1 MPSEHIEEPGVFAGY
16 NLVFGMIVPH
26 ISNSA
31 HMGGFI
37 TGLIL
42 GAVLARS
49 LTIPH
54 RNVKFGHLLQ
64 LRDTALCLG
73 DFSLSV
79 VFLFGLQDKSTS
91 LPSWLILIF
100 HQIENT
106 TGYLVRSLV

>member
-1 MPSEHIEEPGVFAGY
+1 MSALYLGKLPVARHAIQSTLRSLVFFAGY

-49 LTIPH
+49 LTIPSSQ
-54 RNVKFGHLLQ
+54 RQVWSLAPIAGYSLVLL
-64 LRDTALCLG
+64 G
-73 DFSLSV
+73 GF
-79 VFLFGLQDKSTS
+79 FF
-91 LPSWLILIF
+91 
-100 HQIENT
+100 
-106 TGYLVRSLV
+106 VRSIFIRFAG